1 MSGLILIVPLLVV
14 MYFLMIRPQ
23 QQRVRAQQQAIR
35 SVEVGDEVVTAA
47 GLIGTI
53 VALDDE
59 VVNLEIADGVEV
71 RVARMAIGRRLA
83 EADVVSTTGHDL
95 TDTDAP
101 TAALDDGED
110 DDELAED
117 DDLDEYD
124 EEANLL
130 EAAADAEDDHEPID
144 LDQTGNGNGNGN
156 GNGERGGPRGSA

>member
-1 MSGLILIVPLLVV
+1 MSGLILIVPLLAV

-23 QQRVRAQQQAIR
+23 QQRIRAQQEAIR

-59 VVNLEIADGVEV
+59 VVHLEVADGVEV

-95 TDTDAP
+95 ADETTSWPRATTISRSTTRRP
-101 TAALDDGED
+101 TSSR
-110 DDELAED
+110 
-117 DDLDEYD
+117 
-124 EEANLL
+124 
-130 EAAADAEDDHEPID
+130 PPPTPRTT
-144 LDQTGNGNGNGN
+144 TGPPTRP
-156 GNGERGGPRGSA
+156 ERQRRPSGPRGPA

>member
-95 TDTDAP
+95 ADGDAP
-101 TAALDDGED
+101 TEALDDEDED
-110 DDELAED
+110 DDDA
-117 DDLDEYD
+117 YD
-124 EEANLL
+124 EEARLL
-130 EAAADAEDDHEPID
+130 EAEADAEDDHEPID
-144 LDQTGNGNGNGN
+144 LDQNGNGN
-156 GNGERGGPRGSA
+156 GNGERPGPRGSA

>member
-1 MSGLILIVPLLVV
+1 VAPFILIVPLLLV

-35 SVEVGDEVVTAA
+35 SVQVGDEVVTAA

-71 RVARMAIGRRLA
+71 RVARMAIGRRLS
-83 EADVVSTTGHDL
+83 EADVVTTTGHDL
-95 TDTDAP
+95 ADADAP
-101 TAALDDGED
+101 TAALDDDED

-117 DDLDEYD
+117 DDLDEHD
-124 EEANLL
+124 EEEDLL

-144 LDQTGNGNGNGN
+144 LDQTGNGNG
-156 GNGERGGPRGSA
+156 ERRGPRGSA

>member
-1 MSGLILIVPLLVV
+1 VHSVNGLILIIPLLAV

-23 QQRVRAQQQAIR
+23 QQRIRAQQEAIR

-59 VVNLEIADGVEV
+59 VVHLEIADGVEV

-95 TDTDAP
+95 ADH
-101 TAALDDGED
+101 D
-110 DDELAED
+110 DDELAEGD

-124 EEANLL
+124 EDANLL
-130 EAAADAEDDHEPID
+130 EAAADAEDEHEPTD
-144 LDQTGNGNGNGN
+144 LDRNGNGD
-156 GNGERGGPRGSA
+156 RPGPRGPA